1 MKHCGSHGVILRDK
15 NPINQIKMVLGIM
28 QLRYFTH
35 DDRDEHIFSDMQPYT
50 KEMIEKF
57 GYRTSTWL
65 DRVIIE
71 GATKQ
76 DSLTDEERTFYKG
89 FLPAKDVIEMS
100 NLKDFYLDISVLSTF
115 KERMNKDYIIIYKSA
130 LAKFEQSLSAIKKLG
145 ADITSYKDTNGNE
158 VLFIDLR
165 NFRAD
170 RESILDENLIKEY
183 LPEVEVIDNQG
194 IEPIKEKQS
203 EDR

>member
-1 MKHCGSHGVILRDK
+1 MKQCGSHGVMLRDK

-65 DRVIIE
+65 DRVIIK
-71 GATKQ
+71 GATDQ
-76 DSLTDEERTFYKG
+76 DSLTEEDRTFYEG
-89 FLPAKDVIEMS
+89 FLPAKDVIEIS

-130 LAKFEQSLSAIKKLG
+130 LAKFEQSLGAIKKLG
-145 ADITSYKDTNGNE
+145 ADITSCKDTNGNE

-194 IEPIKEKQS
+194 TEPSREKQS
-203 EDR
+203 EYR

>member
-35 DDRDEHIFSDMQPYT
+35 DNRDEHIFSDMQPYT

-194 IEPIKEKQS
+194 VEPIKEKQS
-203 EDR
+203 KDR

>member
-170 RESILDENLIKEY
+170 RESILDENLIKEN

-194 IEPIKEKQS
+194 VEPIKEKKS

>member
-35 DDRDEHIFSDMQPYT
+35 DNRDEHIFSNMQPYT

-194 IEPIKEKQS
+194 VEPIKEKQS
-203 EDR
+203 KDR

>member
-194 IEPIKEKQS
+194 VEPIKEKQS
-203 EDR
+203 KDR

>member
-35 DDRDEHIFSDMQPYT
+35 DNRDEHIFSNMQPYT

-115 KERMNKDYIIIYKSA
+115 KERMNKDYIIIYKT
-130 LAKFEQSLSAIKKLG
+130 K
-145 ADITSYKDTNGNE
+145 Y
-158 VLFIDLR
+158 
-165 NFRAD
+165 
-170 RESILDENLIKEY
+170 
-183 LPEVEVIDNQG
+183 
-194 IEPIKEKQS
+194 
-203 EDR
+203 